1 MKILG
6 FVFLGVMGLTAGQ
19 VGAEVPKVLRF
30 LPENEMVKGATT
42 VVVPPA
48 ELDRYVALVE
58 EAARKD
64 PEWFAEHSKKAAP
77 GVPLPFDPKLGLT
90 EEQYKEYLDLWARR
104 EFKPVDP
111 VVLQLKRG
119 SDGRWS
125 INAAVPG
132 GGSSPISTLKYDP
145 EKDVFVSPNGAMSRL
160 EDVNADKNSILGEWT
175 GHEWKFEEET
185 SLSKTKEN
193 FAIGQTGDG
202 KFGLVIYRMQ
212 EVSSEGTRLYDKSL
226 VIRYPMGEAG
236 IIRPPTPGA
245 EGGR

>member
-1 MKILG
+1 MKFPSFITCVLLA
-6 FVFLGVMGLTAGQ
+6 VSRLE
-19 VGAEVPKVLRF
+19 GADAPKALDF
-30 LPENEMVKGATT
+30 LPVGELVKGATT

-48 ELDRYVALVE
+48 ELDKYVAIVE
-58 EAARKD
+58 EAAKKNPD
-64 PEWFAEHSKKAAP
+64 WFAEHSKKAAP

-90 EEQYKEYLDLWARR
+90 EEQYAEYLELWAKR
-104 EFKPVDP
+104 EFKSVDP
-111 VVLQLKRG
+111 VILQLKEG

-145 EKDVFVSPNGAMSRL
+145 EKDLFFSPNGQMKRL
-160 EDVNADKNSILGEWT
+160 EDVDADKNSILGAWQ

-185 SLSKTKEN
+185 SLGKTKEN
-193 FAIGQTGDG
+193 FAIGKTGDG
-202 KFGLVIYRMQ
+202 KFGLLIYRMQ

-236 IIRPPTPGA
+236 ILKVPQG
-245 EGGR
+245 GGR